1 MIDITLVLIL
11 KSTIFTNMAYS
22 KEFFKIQLQ
31 FARIISKKRAI
42 PYHKALYL
50 YTCLYVRLLGYSDEN
65 RPSETNKSWIQIM
78 NNLPKKQSEQ
88 VNYLYERY
96 KEYELLPKPK
106 SNMKRFGC
114 FSYSYH
120 TEINQFELHFGNHDP
135 KGNLG
140 ADRIQARM
148 EDWKNLF
155 QSIYDEGKKDT
166 TCKIATW
173 LLGINAFS
181 RLLPPDFVKEAKPIN
196 EDTAQN
202 FTYWGPLLNRFGKI
216 KTAMKK
222 ELLHKIRTE
231 NHIYIE
237 DYFPRRALTSE
248 VKTDI
253 FFDFYLHKK

>member
-1 MIDITLVLIL
+1 ML
-11 KSTIFTNMAYS
+11 YS
-22 KEFFKIQLQ
+22 KEFFKVQLQ
-31 FARIISKKRAI
+31 FARIISKKREI
-42 PYHKALYL
+42 TYPQALYL
-50 YTCLYVRLLGYSDEN
+50 YTCLYVRLLGYSDEE
-65 RPSETNKSWIQIM
+65 RPSMENAKWKEIVD
-78 NNLPKKQSEQ
+78 NLPKKQSEQ
-88 VNYLYERY
+88 IDYIYKKYLEF
-96 KEYELLPKPK
+96 ELQPKPK

-120 TEINQFELHFGNHDP
+120 KELNQFELHFGNHDP

-140 ADRIQARM
+140 ANRVQARM

-155 QSIYDEGKKDT
+155 QSMRDEGRNNT
-166 TCKIATW
+166 TCKIGTW

-181 RLLPPDFVKEAKPIN
+181 RLLPPKFVAAAQPIN

-216 KTAMKK
+216 KTKMKN
-222 ELLHKIRTE
+222 ELLHKVRTE

-248 VKTDI
+248 VKTEI